1 MFKNATDKTAEN
13 LDLEINRLL
22 LDMYAMER
30 KKDAEYPAMVDQ
42 LVKLYSL
49 RNANAPKKMSADVK
63 ATIVANLA
71 GLFLIIGHERTGVIT
86 TKALG
91 FIQKLR

>member
-1 MFKNATDKTAEN
+1 MFSKKSDPVAEN
-13 LDLEINRLL
+13 LDTVI
-22 LDMYAMER
+22 
-30 KKDAEYPAMVDQ
+30 DAHILKMSELTTTHSEYPAMVDQ

-49 RNANAPKKMSADVK
+49 RPQAKAMSSDVK
-63 ATIVANLA
+63 ATIAANLA
-71 GLFLIIGHERTGVIT
+71 GILLIIGHERTGVIT